1 VTQTLTRTLKS
12 HPLLSYD
19 KRNMYI
25 SGLGNIFLF
34 LVCPFLSF
42 FSDGRSPP
50 LLLRS
55 HLSYEKAMDFF
66 ATVFF
71 SRGSFKRPCESSLI
85 FKDVFLRQPH
95 IKVHFR
101 GEPL

>member
-1 VTQTLTRTLKS
+1 
-12 HPLLSYD
+12 
-19 KRNMYI
+19 MYI

-71 SRGSFKRPCESSLI
+71 LEVLLRGPAKVAL
-85 FKDVFLRQPH
+85 FL
-95 IKVHFR
+95 KMFS
-101 GEPL
+101 